1 MICPNCQKEIPA
13 GMAFCPHCGTY
24 LQSYAQQTPN
34 NNKNT
39 NNVLIGICA
48 VLVVLLLGAIGFGA
62 WYYISTKEKEKEA
75 IAQQLRDK
83 ERALQEAEERTPDT
97 IVVEKT
103 KTVTV
108 PPPAPAYTEPI
119 NPSTVLILGNVVN
132 VRSDTSLGA
141 SVIGVVYK
149 GQSVEYA
156 ADYGEWYGV
165 YVNGYYGYIRKHHT
179 NGKRIAIAQ

>member
-1 MICPNCQKEIPA
+1 MICPNCQTEIPA
-13 GMAFCPHCGTY
+13 GMAFCPHCGAA
-24 LQSYAQQTPN
+24 LQNYGQQNPSN
-34 NNKNT
+34 RNNT
-39 NNVLIGICA
+39 NNVLIGICVALA
-48 VLVVLLLGAIGFGA
+48 VLLVGAIGFGA
-62 WYYISTKEKEKEA
+62 WYYITQKEKEKEE

-83 ERALQEAEERTPDT
+83 EKALREAEERTPDT

-108 PPPAPAYTEPI
+108 APPAPAYSEPI

-149 GQSVEYA
+149 GQSVEFA

-165 YVNGYYGYIRKHHT
+165 YLDGYYGYIRKHHT
-179 NGKRIAIAQ
+179 NGKRIAVAQ